1 MKTSWRLI
9 VVDAQPYLWAV
20 AVQRFECARALAVH
34 VHRAEVVADGVR
46 RRAYLGAMATTIALI
61 TAAYCLTLCAFANAV
76 ATQVRAHR
84 RLARA
89 LERLAGVFLIGFGIR
104 LVRD

>member
-46 RRAYLGAMATTIALI
+46 RRAYLGAMATTIAGPGHCGGPQCHPLDPPRAI
-61 TAAYCLTLCAFANAV
+61 TPREVAAWIRAEV
-76 ATQVRAHR
+76 AGASGRAP
-84 RLARA
+84 
-89 LERLAGVFLIGFGIR
+89 
-104 LVRD
+104 